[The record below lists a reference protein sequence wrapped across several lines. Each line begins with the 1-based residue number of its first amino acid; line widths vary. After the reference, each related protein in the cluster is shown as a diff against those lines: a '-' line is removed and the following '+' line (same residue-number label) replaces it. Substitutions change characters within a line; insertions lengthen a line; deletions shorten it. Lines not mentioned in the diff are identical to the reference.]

1 MVHNAYYSQEI
12 HGAYEL
18 FELGDFPLEQGGT
31 LSDAEIAYLTFGELN
46 AAKDNTILVPTWYS
60 GTHKM
65 LTDVY
70 VGSEHA
76 LNPERYFIVLAN
88 QLGGGLSTSPH
99 NNEGEQAMERFPPLS
114 VGDDVRA
121 QEQLLRDRFGV
132 EDLALVL
139 GGSMGAQQVYDWA
152 VRFPDKVKRA
162 APIAGTAKVTPHN
175 AIFVESFIEA
185 ITSDPG
191 FHDGSYSAGEEVSA
205 GLRRTA
211 RVFSVM
217 GFSTEFWKQEVWRA
231 LGFESADEFQT
242 GFMNAYF
249 GDMDPNDLVCM
260 ARKWQGG
267 DVSRQTGGD
276 LAAALGRIKAKTF
289 VMPIDEDMI
298 YPVHDCAAEQK
309 MVPRSEL
316 RVIHSIAGH
325 LALFGGDPG
334 YIEQVDRHVGELLAA
349 DA

>member
-1 MVHNAYYSQEI
+1 V

-18 FELGDFPLEQGGT
+18 FELGDFPLERGGT
-31 LSDAEIAYLTFGELN
+31 LSDAAIAFVTFGELN
-46 AAKDNTILVPTWYS
+46 AAKGNAILFPTWYS

-65 LTDVY
+65 LADVY

-76 LNPERYFIVLAN
+76 LNPDRYFIVLAN
-88 QLGGGLSTSPH
+88 QLGDGLSTSPH
-99 NNEGEQAMERFPPLS
+99 NSEGKQAMERFPALNI
-114 VGDDVRA
+114 GDDVRA
-121 QEQLLRDRFGV
+121 QERLLHEQFGV
-132 EDLALVL
+132 EQLALVV

-175 AIFVESFIEA
+175 AIFVESFVEA

-191 FHDGSYSAGEEVSA
+191 FHDGRYSAGEEVSA
-205 GLRRTA
+205 GLARTA
-211 RVFSVM
+211 RLFSVM
-217 GFSTEFWKQEVWRA
+217 GFSTEFWKQEAWRG

-249 GDMDPNDLVCM
+249 AAMDPDDLICM
-260 ARKWQGG
+260 ARKWQQG

-276 LAAALGRIKAKTF
+276 LAAALRRIKAKTF
-289 VMPIDEDMI
+289 VMPIDEDMF
-298 YPVHDCAAEQK
+298 YPVRDCAAEQQLITG
-309 MVPRSEL
+309 SQL

-325 LALFGGDPG
+325 LALFGVDPG
-334 YIEQVDRHVGELLAA
+334 YVEQVDRHLGELLAA
-349 DA
+349 DT